1 MCNKSISDVE
11 SVFYDDREEAQRI
24 YLELQGG
31 SDADWEEY
39 ESNKIRND
47 EMDDEE

>member
-11 SVFYDDREEAQRI
+11 NLFYDDREEAQRI
-24 YLELQGG
+24 YEKIQSV

-47 EMDDEE
+47 EMDEN